1 MRLEEFQAEEMT
13 AATDGGEVMAE
24 TKNAI
29 MIVDEQS
36 LRDKIHV
43 IRSQQVIL
51 DYDLAEIYGYET
63 RYLNLQVKHNINRFP
78 DDFMFQL
85 TKEEFENLTLKK
97 STSSHGGRR
106 RPPFAFTEQGV
117 YQLATVLK
125 GEVAEG
131 QSVAIMRVFRA
142 MREYI
147 SQHRQ
152 LVPQQELLLLSGKQA
167 LLESKVRDIKENM
180 VTRAELSD
188 FMRLFDSRIE
198 HEEILILDGEP
209 FKADVAYQKIY
220 GKAKRKIIIVDDYI
234 GVKTLLHL
242 AHAKANAVLTVIS
255 DNKARPP
262 LRQAEYHDYLTENP
276 GRNIT
281 FIQSAG
287 RSHDRY
293 IVLDEGTMDMK
304 VYHCG
309 ASSKD
314 AGKKITTITRLTDI
328 DDYKNTIHTLLGNP
342 PLVLR

>member
-1 MRLEEFQAEEMT
+1 MINKVEISGVNTSKLPVLSNEEKAELFIKIKNGDELARQKFINGNLRLVLSVIQRFR
-13 AATDGGEVMAE
+13 GRGE
-24 TKNAI
+24 
-29 MIVDEQS
+29 
-36 LRDKIHV
+36 
-43 IRSQQVIL
+43 
-51 DYDLAEIYGYET
+51 LAE
-63 RYLNLQVKHNINRFP
+63 R
-78 DDFMFQL
+78 
-85 TKEEFENLTLKK
+85 
-97 STSSHGGRR
+97 
-106 RPPFAFTEQGV
+106 
-117 YQLATVLK
+117 
-125 GEVAEG
+125 